1 MPTPPLLSPLEAR
14 ILGVLVE
21 KQHTVPDTYP
31 MTLNALTTGCN
42 QKTSR
47 DPVMNASESEVLRA
61 IDRLRGVDLVI
72 ESSGGRVQRY
82 EQNLRRVIPM
92 PTEAL
97 ALLATLAL
105 RGPQTAAELRQHAER
120 LHRFADVSS
129 VEAFLDEMAERD
141 GGALV
146 LRLPRAPGAREARW
160 AHLLCGPVAVDATSG
175 RADGDATGARPGP
188 AGQRDDDGDTAWH
201 ALAADVDAL
210 RDEVR
215 RLREEIA
222 ALRALVEPS

>member
-47 DPVMNASESEVLRA
+47 DPVMNAGESEVLRA

-82 EQNLRRVIPM
+82 EQNVRRVIPM

-129 VEAFLDEMAERD
+129 VEAFLDEMAARD

-146 LRLPRAPGAREARW
+146 VRLPRAPGAREARW
-160 AHLLCGPVAVDATSG
+160 AHLLCGPAAVDAASG
-175 RADGDATGARPGP
+175 RADGVAAGARPGP
-188 AGQRDDDGDTAWH
+188 VGQRHDDDQVPWH
-201 ALAADVDAL
+201 ALATDVDAL

-215 RLREEIA
+215 GLREEIA
-222 ALRALVEPS
+222 ALRALIEPS